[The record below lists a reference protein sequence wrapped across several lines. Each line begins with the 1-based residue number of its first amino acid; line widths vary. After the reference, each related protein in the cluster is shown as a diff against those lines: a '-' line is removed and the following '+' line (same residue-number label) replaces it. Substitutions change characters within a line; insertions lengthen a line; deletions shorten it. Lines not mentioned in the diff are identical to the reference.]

1 MKVLGLIL
9 ILLSASV
16 TASPMTFGDDP
27 PFVKLSDGR
36 IVPYGQGV
44 ICSDECRPPAP
55 VDPTDAKLKR
65 WVITGA
71 VVGTIVLVAGSRGGG
86 GRVPL
91 EIPNSPSSPLTPV
104 SEPGLLCLLGSGLV
118 VVGRLLKK
126 KGKPH
131 EL

>member
-9 ILLSASV
+9 ILLSTSV
-16 TASPMTFGDDP
+16 AASPMTFGDDP

-55 VDPTDAKLKR
+55 VDPADAKLKR

-71 VVGTIVLVAGSRGGG
+71 VVVGTIVLVAGSRGGG

-91 EIPNSPSSPLTPV
+91 EVPNPPPSPLTPV
-104 SEPGLLCLLGSGLV
+104 SEPGLLCLLGSGMLV
-118 VVGRLLKK
+118 ARSLIK
-126 KGKPH
+126 KGKDG
-131 EL
+131 